1 MGRTSFFEK
10 KMTMAKGRSSTSREK
25 ARVLSNNNSCCCCDT
40 LRRLI
45 TPEPITNRTQRD
57 VARSRC
63 FLLVF
68 SLHDCIPVSV
78 FLFLYF
84 SPPSNGSNQT
94 RSGLLLGY
102 FLLNKVPSIHF
113 SARFP
118 NHFYLNTKHSLC
130 VCVCVTLTKMPMTN
144 KIVDQKRK
152 RKNLVLRLCI
162 SSEPLIRRR

>member
-1 MGRTSFFEK
+1 
-10 KMTMAKGRSSTSREK
+10 
-25 ARVLSNNNSCCCCDT
+25 
-40 LRRLI
+40 
-45 TPEPITNRTQRD
+45 
-57 VARSRC
+57 
-63 FLLVF
+63 
-68 SLHDCIPVSV
+68 
-78 FLFLYF
+78 
-84 SPPSNGSNQT
+84 
-94 RSGLLLGY
+94 LLGY

-162 SSEPLIRRR
+162 SSEPLIRRRWRGKEDRQSVLGVKCSWTLVIGRLVV